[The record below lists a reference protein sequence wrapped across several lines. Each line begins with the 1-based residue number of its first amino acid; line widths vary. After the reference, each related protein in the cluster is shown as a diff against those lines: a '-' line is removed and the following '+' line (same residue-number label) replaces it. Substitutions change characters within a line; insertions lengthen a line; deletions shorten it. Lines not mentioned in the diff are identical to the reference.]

1 MLKQSTFISHHRLV
15 YDKLKVMGEEEYKMT
30 ISEAT
35 REKDRKLGEI
45 LRGMGRVLVAF
56 SGGVDSTFVLKRAK
70 QELGD
75 QVLAVTAAS
84 ETFPSREF
92 DAAVQLAEELGAQMF
107 RTEVKELEN
116 ANFVANNPDRC
127 YHCKTGL
134 YSHLQE
140 LAKEMGYPYILDGS
154 NVDDL
159 GDYRPGLQ
167 AKNEQG
173 VRSTLQEAGLTKDE
187 IRQLSKELGLT
198 TWNKPSFACLSSRI
212 PYGTRIEKWK
222 IDQLDEGEHFLI
234 QLGLYQVRV
243 RHHDKIARIEVM
255 PDEIHK
261 VIEHRDAIYE
271 KFSKLGFAYVTLD
284 LQGYRTGSM
293 NEVLSKETKEKVKE
307 ASL

>member
-1 MLKQSTFISHHRLV
+1 MEIT
-15 YDKLKVMGEEEYKMT
+15 
-30 ISEAT
+30 EAL
-35 REKDRKLGEI
+35 REKDRRLGEI
-45 LRGMGRVLVAF
+45 LRGMGRVMVAF
-56 SGGVDSTFVLKRAK
+56 SGGVDSTFVLKRAQ

-84 ETFPSREF
+84 ETFPTREF
-92 DAAVQLAEELGAQMF
+92 DAAVKLAEDMGVRLYK
-107 RTEVKELEN
+107 TEVKELEN

-134 YSHLQE
+134 YSHLQT
-140 LAKEMGYPYILDGS
+140 LAKELDYPYILDGS

-173 VRSTLQEAGLTKDE
+173 VRSTLQEAGFYKEE
-187 IRQLSKELGLT
+187 IRLLSKELGLP

-212 PYGTRIEKWK
+212 PYGTKIERYK
-222 IDQLDEGEHFLI
+222 IDQLDEAELFLT

-243 RHHDKIARIEVM
+243 RHHDKIARIEVL

-261 VIEHRDAIYE
+261 VIENRDAIYA
-271 KFSKLGFAYVTLD
+271 KFTKLGFTYVTLD

-293 NEVLSKETKEKVKE
+293 NEVLSAQTKSKGIAAGV
-307 ASL
+307 

>member
-1 MLKQSTFISHHRLV
+1 MEILES
-15 YDKLKVMGEEEYKMT
+15 
-30 ISEAT
+30 T
-35 REKDRKLGEI
+35 REKDRKLGDI
-45 LRGMGRVLVAF
+45 LRSMGRVMVAF
-56 SGGVDSTFVLKRAK
+56 SGGVDSTFVLKRAQ

-75 QVLAVTAAS
+75 QALAVTAAS
-84 ETFPSREF
+84 ETFPTREF
-92 DAAVQLAEELGAQMF
+92 DAAVRLAEEIGVRLY
-107 RTEVKELEN
+107 RTEVRELEN

-134 YSHLQE
+134 YTHLQH
-140 LAKEMGYPYILDGS
+140 LAKEMGYPFILDGS

-173 VRSTLQEAGLTKDE
+173 VRSALQEAGLAKEE
-187 IRQLSKELGLT
+187 IRRLSKELGLP

-222 IDQLDEGEHFLI
+222 IDQLDEGEYFLS
-234 QLGLYQVRV
+234 QLGFYQVRV

-255 PDEIHK
+255 PEEIMK

-271 KFSKLGFAYVTLD
+271 KFASLGFTYVTLD
-284 LQGYRTGSM
+284 LQGYRTGSL
-293 NEVLSKETKEKVKE
+293 NEVLPAETKEKVRE

>member
-1 MLKQSTFISHHRLV
+1 MILET
-15 YDKLKVMGEEEYKMT
+15 
-30 ISEAT
+30 T

-45 LRGMGRVLVAF
+45 LRGMGRVMVAF
-56 SGGVDSTFVLKRAK
+56 SGGVDSTFVLKRAI
-70 QELGD
+70 QELGSE
-75 QVLAVTAAS
+75 VIAVIAAS

-92 DAAVQLAEELGAQMF
+92 DAAVELTEELGVKLLK
-107 RTEVKELEN
+107 TEVKELEN
-116 ANFVANNPDRC
+116 ADFVANNPDRC

-134 YSHLQE
+134 YAHLQQ
-140 LAKEMGYPYILDGS
+140 LAKENGYPFILDGS

-159 GDYRPGLQ
+159 GDYRPGLK

-173 VRSTLQEAGLTKDE
+173 IRSTLQEAGMVKDE
-187 IRQLSKELGLT
+187 IRQLSQELGLR

-212 PYGTRIEKWK
+212 PYGMKIEKWK
-222 IDQLDEGEHFLI
+222 IDQLDEGEYFLT

-293 NEVLSKETKEKVKE
+293 NEVLSKETKDKVKE
-307 ASL
+307 ASV

>member
-1 MLKQSTFISHHRLV
+1 MSIQ
-15 YDKLKVMGEEEYKMT
+15 
-30 ISEAT
+30 EAT

-56 SGGVDSTFVLKRAK
+56 SGGVDSTFVLKRAQ

-92 DAAVQLAEELGAQMF
+92 DAAVQLAEQFGVRLH

-134 YSHLQE
+134 YSHLQHI
-140 LAKEMGYPYILDGS
+140 AKELGYPYILDGS

-187 IRQLSKELGLT
+187 IRALSKELGLS

-212 PYGTRIEKWK
+212 PYGTIIEKWK
-222 IDQLDEGEHFLI
+222 IDQLDEGEFFLA

-255 PDEIHK
+255 PDEIMK
-261 VIEHRDAIYE
+261 VVEHREAIYD
-271 KFSKLGFAYVTLD
+271 KFTKLGFTYVTLD
-284 LQGYRTGSM
+284 LQGYRTGSL
-293 NEVLSKETKEKVKE
+293 NEVLSKETKDKVKE

>member
-1 MLKQSTFISHHRLV
+1 
-15 YDKLKVMGEEEYKMT
+15 MT
-30 ISEAT
+30 IQEAT
-35 REKDRKLGEI
+35 RAKDRKLGEI
-45 LRGMGRVLVAF
+45 LRSMGRVLVAF
-56 SGGVDSTFVLKRAK
+56 SGGVDSTFVLKRAQ

-84 ETFPSREF
+84 ETFPAREF
-92 DAAVQLAEELGAQMF
+92 DAAVKLAEQFGVRMF

-116 ANFVANNPDRC
+116 ASFVANNPDRC

-140 LAKEMGYPYILDGS
+140 LAGEMGYPYILDGS

-173 VRSTLQEAGLTKDE
+173 VRSTLQEAGLNKEE
-187 IRQLSKELGLT
+187 IRQLSKELGLP

-222 IDQLDEGEHFLI
+222 IDQLDEGEYFLSK
-234 QLGLYQVRV
+234 LGLYQVRV

-255 PDEIHK
+255 QDEIHK
-261 VIEHRDAIYE
+261 VLEHRDAIYE
-271 KFSKLGFAYVTLD
+271 KFSKLGFTYVTLD

-293 NEVLSKETKEKVKE
+293 NEVLSQETKEKVKK

>member
-1 MLKQSTFISHHRLV
+1 MSIQES
-15 YDKLKVMGEEEYKMT
+15 
-30 ISEAT
+30 T

-45 LRGMGRVLVAF
+45 LRNMGRVMVAF
-56 SGGVDSTFVLKRAK
+56 SGGVDSTFVLRRAK

-75 QVLAVTAAS
+75 QVLAITAAS

-92 DAAVQLAEELGAQMF
+92 DAAVELAEEMGVKLF
-107 RTEVKELEN
+107 KTEVKELEN
-116 ANFVANNPDRC
+116 ASFVANNPDRC

-134 YSHLQE
+134 YAHLQQ
-140 LAKEMGYPYILDGS
+140 LAADMSYPYLLDGS

-173 VRSTLQEAGLTKDE
+173 VRSTLQEAGLTKEE
-187 IRQLSKELGLT
+187 IRQLSQELGLK

-212 PYGTRIEKWK
+212 PYGTKIEKWK
-222 IDQLDEGEHFLI
+222 IDQLDEGEYFLS

-255 PDEIHK
+255 PSEIHK

-271 KFSKLGFAYVTLD
+271 KFSKLGFTYVTLD

-293 NEVLSKETKEKVKE
+293 NEVLSQETRDKVKE

>member
-1 MLKQSTFISHHRLV
+1 MAITES
-15 YDKLKVMGEEEYKMT
+15 
-30 ISEAT
+30 T

-45 LRGMGRVLVAF
+45 LRGMGRVMVAF

-92 DAAVQLAEELGAQMF
+92 EAAVELAEEMGVQLF
-107 RTEVKELEN
+107 KTEVKELEN

-134 YSHLQE
+134 YAHLQQ
-140 LAKEMGYPYILDGS
+140 LAQNMGYPYILDGS
-154 NVDDL
+154 NMDDL

-173 VRSTLQEAGLTKDE
+173 VRSTLQEAGMTKEE
-187 IRQLSKELGLT
+187 IRQLSQELGLK

-222 IDQLDEGEHFLI
+222 IDQLDEGEYYLT

-261 VIEHRDAIYE
+261 VLEHRDAIYE
-271 KFSKLGFAYVTLD
+271 KFSKLGFTYVTLD

>member
-1 MLKQSTFISHHRLV
+1 M
-15 YDKLKVMGEEEYKMT
+15 DM
-30 ISEAT
+30 EAL
-35 REKDRKLGEI
+35 RDKDRRLGDI
-45 LRGMGRVLVAF
+45 LQDMGRVMVAF
-56 SGGVDSTFVLKRAK
+56 SGGVDSTFVLKRA
-70 QELGD
+70 QQVLGD

-92 DAAVQLAEELGAQMF
+92 DAAVALAEEMGVNLYK
-107 RTEVKELEN
+107 TEVKELEN
-116 ANFVANNPDRC
+116 ASFVANNPDRC

-134 YSHLQE
+134 YTHLQQ
-140 LAKEMGYPYILDGS
+140 LAKELDYRYLLDGS

-173 VRSTLQEAGLTKDE
+173 VRSVLQEAGLKKDE
-187 IRQLSKELGLT
+187 IRALSKELGLP

-212 PYGTRIEKWK
+212 PYGTKIERYK
-222 IDQLDEGEHFLI
+222 IDQLDQAEFFLS
-234 QLGLYQVRV
+234 QLGFYQVRV

-255 PDEIHK
+255 PDEIAK
-261 VIEHRDAIYE
+261 IIEHRETIHA
-271 KFSKLGFAYVTLD
+271 KFTKLGFSYVTLD

-293 NEVLSKETKEKVKE
+293 NEVLSQSTKDKVKE

>member
-1 MLKQSTFISHHRLV
+1 V
-15 YDKLKVMGEEEYKMT
+15 T
-30 ISEAT
+30 ILEST
-35 REKDRKLGEI
+35 REKDRKLGGI
-45 LRGMGRVLVAF
+45 LRGMGRVMVAF

-70 QELGD
+70 QELGN

-84 ETFPSREF
+84 ETFPTREF
-92 DAAVQLAEELGAQMF
+92 DAAVDLAAKMDVKLF
-107 RTEVKELEN
+107 KTEVKELEN
-116 ANFVANNPDRC
+116 AHFVANNPDRC

-134 YSHLQE
+134 YAHLQQ
-140 LAKEMGYPYILDGS
+140 LAQDMKYPYILDGS
-154 NVDDL
+154 NVDDW

-173 VRSTLQEAGLTKDE
+173 VRSSLQEAGLTKEE
-187 IRQLSKELGLT
+187 IRQLSQELGLK

-222 IDQLDEGEHFLI
+222 IDQLDEAEYFLS

-261 VIEHRDAIYE
+261 VIEHRDVIYE
-271 KFSKLGFAYVTLD
+271 TFSKLGFTYVTLD
-284 LQGYRTGSM
+284 LKGYRTGSM
-293 NEVLSKETKEKVKE
+293 NEVLSKETKEKAKE

>member
-1 MLKQSTFISHHRLV
+1 MSIQET
-15 YDKLKVMGEEEYKMT
+15 
-30 ISEAT
+30 T

-56 SGGVDSTFVLKRAK
+56 SGGVDSTFVLKRAQ

-92 DAAVQLAEELGAQMF
+92 DAAVQLAEQFGVRLH

-134 YSHLQE
+134 YSHLQHI
-140 LAKEMGYPYILDGS
+140 AKELGYPYILDGS

-187 IRQLSKELGLT
+187 IRALSKELGLS

-212 PYGTRIEKWK
+212 PYGTIIEKWK
-222 IDQLDEGEHFLI
+222 IDQLDEGEFFLA

-255 PDEIHK
+255 PDEIMK
-261 VIEHRDAIYE
+261 VVEHREAIYD
-271 KFSKLGFAYVTLD
+271 KFTKLGFTYVTLD
-284 LQGYRTGSM
+284 LQGYRTGSL
-293 NEVLSKETKEKVKE
+293 NEVLSKETKDKVKE

>member
-1 MLKQSTFISHHRLV
+1 MDMQALR
-15 YDKLKVMGEEEYKMT
+15 D
-30 ISEAT
+30 
-35 REKDRKLGEI
+35 KDRRLGDI
-45 LRGMGRVLVAF
+45 LQEMGRVMVAF
-56 SGGVDSTFVLKRAK
+56 SGGVDSTFVLKRAR

-92 DAAVQLAEELGAQMF
+92 DAAVALAEEMGVKLYK
-107 RTEVKELEN
+107 TEVKELEN
-116 ANFVANNPDRC
+116 ASFVANNPDRC

-134 YSHLQE
+134 YTHLQQ
-140 LAKEMGYPYILDGS
+140 LAKELDYRFLLDGS

-173 VRSTLQEAGLTKDE
+173 VRSVLQEAGLKKDE
-187 IRQLSKELGLT
+187 IRALSKELGLS

-212 PYGTRIEKWK
+212 PYGTKIERYK
-222 IDQLDEGEHFLI
+222 IDQLDQAEFFLS
-234 QLGLYQVRV
+234 QLGFYQVRV

-255 PDEIHK
+255 PDEIAK
-261 VIEHRDAIYE
+261 VIEHRDAIHA
-271 KFSKLGFAYVTLD
+271 KFTKLGFSYVTLD

-293 NEVLSKETKEKVKE
+293 NEVLSQSTKDKVKE